1 MEAHFLNMNLLYIKN
16 PLSLELPLQIRQTEL
31 DNGTK
36 TKDNKFVSGTT
47 LFCLNI
53 AILIAKILKRGRV

>member
-16 PLSLELPLQIRQTEL
+16 PLSLELQLQIRQTEL

-47 LFCLNI
+47 LFRLNI